1 MTERWVLGVV
11 AMAFVATGCGS
22 SEQVATAMTAHSA
35 EQEMTPAER
44 LVYGPGFNVDEAN
57 RTVTKVID
65 GDTFDID
72 TGQRIRVLGIDSC
85 EMSTAG
91 GAKAKATATELLANG
106 VTLRSEPGV
115 PDKDRYG
122 RLLRYVQVTGGDF
135 GEKMVTYDHTGVY
148 AGHND
153 ASASYVASLRAM
165 DPAGRNCAGEAVVA
179 SAPSDG
185 HTYIPV
191 PIPHGDDHKSRFCRR
206 HIWC

>member
-1 MTERWVLGVV
+1 MRTRRKNWLSVV
-11 AMAFVATGCGS
+11 ALAVVLVSCGS
-22 SEQVATAMTAHSA
+22 PDPVVAHSA
-35 EQEMTPAER
+35 EQEMTPSER
-44 LVYGPGFNVDEAN
+44 IAYGPGFNVDEAN
-57 RTVTKVID
+57 RSVTKVID

-91 GAKAKATATELLANG
+91 GPRAKETAELLLSNG
-106 VTLRSEPGV
+106 VSLRSEPGS

-122 RLLRYVQVTGGDF
+122 RLLRYVLVTGGDF
-135 GEKMVTYDHTGVY
+135 GEQMVTYDHTAVY

-153 ASASYVASLRAM
+153 ASASYVDNLRSL
-165 DPAGRNCAGEAVVA
+165 DSNGRNCNGEAVVA
-179 SAPSDG
+179 SAPSDD

-191 PIPHGDDHKSRFCRR
+191 PIPHDDHKSRFCRR